1 MAVLV
6 PVGLQQVKHTFGDF
20 KFSELSGG
28 NVDIDDTW
36 EADNLVML
44 RNVCGTGLSIQL
56 HRLVAPEFELALQ
69 EAIKTAPQYKIRML
83 GGFCPRHQMH
93 NPKNPLSLHS
103 WGIAFDVNW
112 DKNLVVSAKATIKEK
127 SAGCDLPK
135 EFVDAF
141 RKRGWD
147 WGGDWKS
154 VKDYMHF
161 QFAKG
166 C

>member
-1 MAVLV
+1 MAITV
-6 PVGLQQVKHTFGDF
+6 PVGLQQVKKAFGDF
-20 KFSELSGG
+20 KFTELSGG

-36 EADNLVML
+36 EADNLIML
-44 RNVCGTGLSIQL
+44 RNVCGTGLNIQL
-56 HRLVAPEFELALQ
+56 HRLVAPEFELALG
-69 EAIKTAPQYKIRML
+69 EAIKACPKYKIRML
-83 GGFCPRHQMH
+83 GGFCARHQMH

-112 DKNLVVSAKATIKEK
+112 DRNLVVSASASIKEK
-127 SAGCDLPK
+127 AAGCDLPK